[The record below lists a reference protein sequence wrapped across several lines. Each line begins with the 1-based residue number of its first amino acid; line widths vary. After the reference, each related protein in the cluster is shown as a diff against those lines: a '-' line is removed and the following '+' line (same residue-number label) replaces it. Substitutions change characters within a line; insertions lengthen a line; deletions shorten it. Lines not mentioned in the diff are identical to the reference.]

1 MASMR
6 LVTTHFW
13 VATIGIVVYIAAMW
27 IAGVMQGLMWRAVN
41 EDGTLTY
48 TFIESVKSTYPFY
61 VIRLVG
67 GTLYLAGMF
76 LMAWN
81 MFKTIGQGE
90 AVEAPIP
97 AAVAHA

>member
-1 MASMR
+1 D
-6 LVTTHFW
+6 
-13 VATIGIVVYIAAMW
+13 
-27 IAGVMQGLMWRAVN
+27 
-41 EDGTLTY
+41 DGTLTY

-67 GTLYLAGMF
+67 GLLYLSGMV

-81 MFKTIGQGE
+81 TFKTISVGK

>member
-1 MASMR
+1 
-6 LVTTHFW
+6 
-13 VATIGIVVYIAAMW
+13 
-27 IAGVMQGLMWRAVN
+27 MWRAVN
-41 EDGTLTY
+41 DDGTLTY

-61 VIRLVG
+61 IIRLAG

-81 MFKTIGQGE
+81 TFKTIAAGKS
-90 AVEAPIP
+90 VDAPIP

>member
-1 MASMR
+1 
-6 LVTTHFW
+6 
-13 VATIGIVVYIAAMW
+13 MW

-41 EDGTLTY
+41 DDGTLTY
-48 TFIESVKSTYPFY
+48 TFIESVKATYPFY
-61 VIRLVG
+61 VIRLLG
-67 GTLYLAGMF
+67 GLLYLAGMF

-81 MFKTIGQGE
+81 MFKTIAAGK

>member
-1 MASMR
+1 
-6 LVTTHFW
+6 
-13 VATIGIVVYIAAMW
+13 
-27 IAGVMQGLMWRAVN
+27 VMQGLMWRAVN

-81 MFKTIGQGE
+81 MFKTIGQGK

-97 AAVAHA
+97 AVVAHA